1 MTIMTRFFVIKNAY
15 FIICYYFIILLSII
29 CRSLCDR
36 FIEKDV
42 IIY

>member
-1 MTIMTRFFVIKNAY
+1 MTIMTRFFCDLKML
-15 FIICYYFIILLSII
+15 ILLSVI

-42 IIY
+42 IIYYIV